1 MNGHMC
7 YVLEAPAV
15 GRRDD
20 PPGRVGRLR
29 GSGPCGLT
37 NPLFPSSMVS
47 EGSECGIRA
56 S

>member
-1 MNGHMC
+1 MNGHGC

-20 PPGRVGRLR
+20 PPGRVGRTVALALL
-29 GSGPCGLT
+29 PI
-37 NPLFPSSMVS
+37 PSFHHQ
-47 EGSECGIRA
+47 GSECGIRA